1 MEVGKTVEPIKSLRD
16 IAKMKKYFKSNNR
29 HRDYMLFVMG
39 INVGLRISDLLK
51 LKICDVWHSGEIS
64 KELIIK
70 EQKTNKIRTVKLNGA
85 VEEAIMFY
93 INSLNPSF
101 AETDYL
107 FKSRKGDKALT
118 KESCHRIISNTT
130 KELGIKGNYGTH
142 SLRKTFAYQLYM
154 ANSDKVMILEY
165 LMKLLNHSSQSMTLR
180 YIGLEKETLNNLV
193 ENLNL

>member
-1 MEVGKTVEPIKSLRD
+1 MPVGKTVEPIKSLRD
-16 IAKMKKYFKSNNR
+16 IGRIKNYFKSNKKN
-29 HRDYMLFVMG
+29 RDYLLFVMG

-51 LKICDVWHSGEIS
+51 LKICDVWNLGIVNAA
-64 KELIIK
+64 ITIK
-70 EQKTNKIRTVKLNGA
+70 EQKTNKIKTVKFNGS
-85 VEEAIMFY
+85 VEEAIIFY
-93 INSLNPSF
+93 INSLSSF
-101 AETDYL
+101 DENEYL

-118 KESCHRIISNTT
+118 KESCHRIIDTVT

-180 YIGLEKETLNNLV
+180 YIGLEKETLNDLV
-193 ENLNL
+193 DNLNL